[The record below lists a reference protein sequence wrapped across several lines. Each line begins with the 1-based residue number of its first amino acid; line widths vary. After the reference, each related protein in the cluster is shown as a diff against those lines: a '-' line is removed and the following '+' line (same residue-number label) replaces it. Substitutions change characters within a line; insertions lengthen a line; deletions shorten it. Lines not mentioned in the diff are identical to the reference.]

1 MYIFLLQHDGRPA
14 LQGCH
19 AVCLSGSFPCAVV
32 SGIIREDVFPEGRV
46 VLGKLRNQRRRGS
59 CLPVPGNPPCKR
71 EKGDAG
77 GKLCFKT
84 PQIPFF
90 HPLRRFVDRELKN
103 KKAAASD
110 CLHAPLIV
118 FTSSA
123 RPSLLA
129 VIKSACWRGIGLNCK
144 AGAWKSL
151 GRPIGGVSE
160 VFFCSAQLLVPSPSR
175 MLTSGSSSPFWGL
188 GTEKSWSGVS
198 ELVSRFFCVPGCS

>member
-1 MYIFLLQHDGRPA
+1 MGSSERTCFLRA
-14 LQGCH
+14 ATCW
-19 AVCLSGSFPCAVV
+19 GS
-32 SGIIREDVFPEGRV
+32 SGIKDVAARV
-46 VLGKLRNQRRRGS
+46 FQSLEI
-59 CLPVPGNPPCKR
+59 PPCKR
-71 EKGDAG
+71 KKGDAG

-84 PQIPFF
+84 PQISFF
-90 HPLRRFVDRELKN
+90 HPLRWFVGRELKN
-103 KKAAASD
+103 KKKAAASD

-160 VFFCSAQLLVPSPSR
+160 VFFFARHSCWFLHLRAY
-175 MLTSGSSSPFWGL
+175 
-188 GTEKSWSGVS
+188 
-198 ELVSRFFCVPGCS
+198 